1 MMGSKGRMRD
11 PPGILRWNASYWLE
25 SSLCEKQYKCHFL
38 TRSHISSIFRQ
49 FPFILVQLKAR
60 CASRGPVSPTQEW
73 TNSIISSIVETFKSL
88 LKRGGPSHLCSCEL
102 SFFATDNS
110 IVCSNSFSSPASVRS
125 W

>member
-25 SSLCEKQYKCHFL
+25 SSLCAKQYKCHLL

-49 FPFILVQLKAR
+49 FPSLLVQLKAR
-60 CASRGPVSPTQEW
+60 CASRGSDGVSTQRYAHGLRSGLRGKEAKKVLIF
-73 TNSIISSIVETFKSL
+73 SPKRSTFSEALGKAL
-88 LKRGGPSHLCSCEL
+88 L
-102 SFFATDNS
+102 F
-110 IVCSNSFSSPASVRS
+110 

>member
-49 FPFILVQLKAR
+49 FPSLLVQLKAR
-60 CASRGPVSPTQEW
+60 CAP
-73 TNSIISSIVETFKSL
+73 L
-88 LKRGGPSHLCSCEL
+88 LKK
-102 SFFATDNS
+102 
-110 IVCSNSFSSPASVRS
+110 SPPHWLRQKITLPEQLAEVQHDTLNGKVGERAVSRR
-125 W
+125 